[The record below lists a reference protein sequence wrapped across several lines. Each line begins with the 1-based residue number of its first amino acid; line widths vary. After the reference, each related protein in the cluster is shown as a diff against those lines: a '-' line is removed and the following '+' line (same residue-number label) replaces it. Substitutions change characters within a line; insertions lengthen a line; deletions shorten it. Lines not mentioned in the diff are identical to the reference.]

1 MGDGWAQGKEG
12 EGSEPE
18 REMVEA
24 LAGSLYEKSSVFSE
38 RGDKGENVGRG
49 ED

>member
-1 MGDGWAQGKEG
+1 
-12 EGSEPE
+12 
-18 REMVEA
+18 MVEA